1 MKIAHTAT
9 AAAIAIAPTPLLAA
23 FGGLLASGV
32 ILAAPDAVAHADPCN
47 NQACLSQPFSSA
59 GGPYVGEWQAHR
71 EHVSV
76 SSDGNGTE
84 VSNYGTVTFKMGSVS
99 TDQPITAMGNVIN
112 GGRIPTGSYVTMQL
126 VDGGN
131 GMLFSMGGGDQS
143 FPFCKVV
150 NGAYANSADCGA

>member
-1 MKIAHTAT
+1 MGGMKVFVAT
-9 AAAIAIAPTPLLAA
+9 MSMGAAV
-23 FGGLLASGV
+23 F
-32 ILAAPDAVAHADPCN
+32 AAPMGHAAPCN
-47 NQACLSQPFSSA
+47 NQACLSTPFSQA

-76 SSDGNGTE
+76 SSDGSGTE
-84 VSNYGTVTFKMGSVS
+84 VSDSGTVTFKMGSVS
-99 TDQPITAMGNVIN
+99 TDQPITASGNVIN

-131 GMLFSMGGGDQS
+131 GMLFSMGGGDQN

-150 NGAYANSADCGA
+150 NGSNANSADCGA